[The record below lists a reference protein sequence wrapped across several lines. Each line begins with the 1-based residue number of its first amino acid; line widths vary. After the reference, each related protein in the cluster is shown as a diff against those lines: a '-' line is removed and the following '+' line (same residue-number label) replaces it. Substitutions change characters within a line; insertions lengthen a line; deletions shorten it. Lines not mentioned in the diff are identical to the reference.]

1 MGFLTFKIRKVYAK
15 FLLAIGEYSATLGII
30 DEAICLIVEQEGE
43 EGAEGAQGDREGDEE
58 TGKTSTEAAGQVK
71 ECPVAVVT

>member
-1 MGFLTFKIRKVYAK
+1 MRKVYAK

-43 EGAEGAQGDREGDEE
+43 EDIYLSRTDLLFLH
-58 TGKTSTEAAGQVK
+58 
-71 ECPVAVVT
+71 AVIFLRLNIEI

>member
-43 EGAEGAQGDREGDEE
+43 EDIYLSRTDLLFLH
-58 TGKTSTEAAGQVK
+58 AA
-71 ECPVAVVT
+71 